1 MDGWIPLLSP
11 ISGTVS
17 GEIQALLAIGTEKQL
32 EELRTS
38 RNLKPDIVQ
47 MLDDPLN
54 SPHQKHHSKSNKKSS
69 KHEKKHSKVLSCT
82 IGN

>member
-32 EELRTS
+32 EELRIS

-47 MLDDPLN
+47 MLDD
-54 SPHQKHHSKSNKKSS
+54 SPNHQQKHKSKRSN
-69 KHEKKHSKVLSCT
+69 KHEKKNGKILSCS
-82 IGN
+82 IGK